1 MTTYR
6 NLFICSLNQEQHER
20 TCNYWYTVT
29 SNATAHTAFT
39 TRAALLRWLE
49 DRNLTTTDPIPEVGT
64 WGTAKITGEYATEHH
79 SEAAEF
85 DALAPVVE
93 RRQVDNAQYTLARI
107 TDNNGFRTVHLMNC
121 NYPRMIFDYAESRE
135 LEDAA
140 A

>member
-1 MTTYR
+1 MIIYR

-64 WGTAKITGEYATEHH
+64 WGAVKITGEYAIKYHM
-79 SEAAEF
+79 EAAEF

-93 RRQVDNAQYTLARI
+93 RRKVDNGQYTLARI
-107 TDNNGFRTVHLMNC
+107 TDNNGYRTVHLMNC
-121 NYPRMIFDYAESRE
+121 NAPRITFDYAESRK
-135 LEDAA
+135 LEDA
-140 A
+140 